1 MSLPQVTFR
10 LSGAGAK
17 TSFLYLQ
24 KKRAGDEQGPVFMAV
39 ASEVGFDVKQNK
51 EVLTGVNDLV
61 KIVEAY
67 KVGPAP
73 DR

>member
-1 MSLPQVTFR
+1 
-10 LSGAGAK
+10 
-17 TSFLYLQ
+17 
-24 KKRAGDEQGPVFMAV
+24 MAV